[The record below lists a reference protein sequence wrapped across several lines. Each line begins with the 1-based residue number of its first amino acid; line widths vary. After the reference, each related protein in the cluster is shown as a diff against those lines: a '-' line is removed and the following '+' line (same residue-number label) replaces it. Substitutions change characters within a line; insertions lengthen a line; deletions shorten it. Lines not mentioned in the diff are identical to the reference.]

1 MSKTLLF
8 LFLITCSFARSQ
20 TSKRV
25 FFIGNSYTYV
35 NDLPNLIKSIAA
47 STGDILN
54 HQSQTIGG
62 ATLESHFN
70 STTAGILTQG
80 NWDYVVL
87 QEQSQLPSLPD
98 QEVQNKVYYYASQLS
113 NFIKGSNGC
122 GNVIFYMTWG
132 RKNGDAARCATQ
144 PNVCTYEGMDDLI
157 YQRYMEM
164 AQTNEGI
171 VSPVG
176 KVWRAIRQTDP
187 TMELYDLDES
197 HPSYIG
203 SMAAAYTFYVIL
215 YKKDPTLVSY
225 NGSLTPTQAQF
236 IKNVVKT
243 TVFNNLNTWYVDA
256 NDVHS
261 RFTYQFTGTSTV
273 QFTNKTQ
280 GATTYLWNFGDGK
293 TSTLKDP
300 LHTFTSAGN
309 YTIKLT
315 TNACGTNTTKEK
327 VLTINTLGTEELAME
342 DPVQIYPNP
351 TENVVNLITKERV
364 ELLSTTDAGG
374 RIVSCHLD
382 KMSSGYALTVSHL
395 TSGIYFIKYKM
406 GEKVFTKKI
415 IKK

>member
-1 MSKTLLF
+1 M
-8 LFLITCSFARSQ
+8 
-20 TSKRV
+20 
-25 FFIGNSYTYV
+25 
-35 NDLPNLIKSIAA
+35 IKNVAA

-62 ATLESHFN
+62 ATLENHLN
-70 STTAGILTQG
+70 STTITTLTQG

-113 NFIKGSNGC
+113 NFIKGTNGC

-132 RKNGDAARCATQ
+132 RKNGDDTRCAVQ
-144 PNVCTYEGMDDLI
+144 PAVCTYEGMDDLI

-164 AQTNEGI
+164 ARTNEGI

-176 KVWRAIRQTDP
+176 KVWRVIRQIDP
-187 TMELYDLDES
+187 ALELYDQDKS

-203 SMAAAYTFYVIL
+203 SMAAAYTFYTIL
-215 YKKDPTLVSY
+215 YKKDPTLIPY
-225 NGSLTPTQAQF
+225 NGTLTPVQAQF
-236 IKNVVKT
+236 IKNIVKT
-243 TVFNNLNTWYVDA
+243 VVYNNLDTWYVDA

-261 RFTYQFTGTSTV
+261 RFTHQFTGTYTV

-280 GATTYLWNFGDGK
+280 AATTYLWDFGDGT
-293 TSTLKDP
+293 TSTQKDP

-315 TNACGTNTTKEK
+315 TNACGINTTKEK
-327 VLTINTLGTEELAME
+327 LLTINTLGTEELAME

-351 TENVVNLITKERV
+351 TENIVNIITKEKI
-364 ELLSTTDAGG
+364 EFLSLTDASG
-374 RIVSCHLD
+374 RIVSYHLD
-382 KMSSGYALTVSHL
+382 KTTSGFTLPLGHL
-395 TSGIYFIKYKM
+395 TNGIYFLKYKM
-406 GEKVFTKKI
+406 GEKIFTKKI

>member
-8 LFLITCSFARSQ
+8 LFLMICSFATSQ

-35 NDLPNLIKSIAA
+35 NDLPNLIKNVAA

-54 HQSQTIGG
+54 HQSQTIGA

-70 STTAGILTQG
+70 STTVGILNQG

-87 QEQSQLPSLPD
+87 QEQSQRPSFPD

-113 NFIKGSNGC
+113 NVIKGMNGC

-132 RKNGDAARCATQ
+132 RKNGDDTRCAVQ
-144 PNVCTYEGMDDLI
+144 PAVCTYEGMDDLI

-164 AQTNEGI
+164 ARTNEGI

-176 KVWRAIRQTDP
+176 KVWRAIRAQDP
-187 TMELYDLDES
+187 SMELYDSDQS

-203 SMAAAYTFYVIL
+203 SMAAAYTFYTIL
-215 YKKDPTLVSY
+215 YKKDPTLVPY
-225 NGSLTPTQAQF
+225 NGTLTPAQAQL
-236 IKNVVKT
+236 IKNIVKT

-261 RFTYQFTGTSTV
+261 RFTHQFTGTSTV

-280 GATTYLWNFGDGK
+280 GATTYLWDFGDGS
-293 TSTLKDP
+293 TSIAQHPT
-300 LHTFTSAGN
+300 HIFTVAGN
-309 YTIKLT
+309 YTVKLT

-327 VLTINTLGTEELAME
+327 LIVVNTLGTKELAME

-351 TENVVNLITKERV
+351 TQNIITIITKQKIEI
-364 ELLSTTDAGG
+364 LSLTDASG
-374 RIVSCHLD
+374 RIVSYELNRIA
-382 KMSSGYALTVSHL
+382 SGYTLPLSHL
-395 TSGIYFIKYKM
+395 TDGVYFLKYKI
-406 GEKVFTKKI
+406 GEKEFTKKI